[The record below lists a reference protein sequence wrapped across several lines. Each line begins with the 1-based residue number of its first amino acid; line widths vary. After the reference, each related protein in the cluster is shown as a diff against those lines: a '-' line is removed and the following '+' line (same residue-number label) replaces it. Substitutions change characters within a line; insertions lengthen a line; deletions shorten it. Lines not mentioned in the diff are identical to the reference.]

1 MSVKNGSQAALR
13 QAMSMSANQDPRNP
27 PNAFAAGIAVTAY
40 AAGYN
45 TEFRYRLVGLPVGTK
60 APALRVVFAG
70 TVAPDELDVIGRAL
84 HGGHCFLP
92 RPLGLHDLRD
102 PDLPPAEQL
111 QPGWHELTAIG
122 FTEAPPNDKRPV
134 RDFLKMIPAAQ
145 AQWAALPPPAVLA
158 TTMETRRS
166 A

>member
-1 MSVKNGSQAALR
+1 MKNGSQAALR
-13 QAMSMSANQDPRNP
+13 QAMSISAARSPREDPP
-27 PNAFAAGIAVTAY
+27 HAFAAGIAVTAY

-45 TEFRYRLVGLPVGTK
+45 TEFRYRLAGVPVGTK

-70 TVAPDELDVIGRAL
+70 TVAPEELEVVARAL
-84 HGGHCFLP
+84 HGGRCFLP

-102 PDLPPAEQL
+102 PDLPPSEQL

-122 FTEAPPNDKRPV
+122 FTESPPNDKRPV
-134 RDFLKMIPAAQ
+134 RDFLKTIPAAQ
-145 AQWAALPPPAVLA
+145 AQWAALPAPAVLTA
-158 TTMETRRS
+158 PMESRRS